1 MNATRPA
8 AENTQRNVLISRFVT
23 ARRATEAI
31 CRPLATEDYV
41 IQSSA
46 DTSPPKWH
54 LAHITWFFENFV
66 LAHFNPGY
74 ARFHEDY
81 AFLFNS
87 YYETVGSFFPR
98 LQRGL
103 LARPTADEI
112 LAYRAHVDTAM
123 VALAENI
130 ADRDWPDFAARIELG
145 INHEQQHQEL
155 LLTDIKHNFA
165 INPLRPAYRD
175 LPVKAG
181 SAPAVTEWISHPGG
195 VAAIGVD
202 PDEGTGALP
211 PAGFSFDNETP
222 RHRVFLQPYRIASR
236 VVTNGEYMEFIEAGG
251 YGKPEL
257 WLSDGLRTLRERTW
271 EAPLYWE
278 KAQNGWRHFTLGG
291 MRAVDEHALVC
302 HVSYYEAD
310 AYARWRG
317 KRLPTEAEWETAAA
331 EYDVQGNFADS
342 GFHQPMAQP
351 ASAFHGDVWQWCA
364 SAYLPYPGFRTLPGS
379 LGEYNGKFM
388 SGQMV
393 LRGGSCA
400 TPLSHMRTSYRNFFY
415 APDRWQFM
423 GIRLAE

>member
-1 MNATRPA
+1 MQADIRLRTEP
-8 AENTQRNVLISRFVT
+8 QRDALISRYLA

-31 CRPLATEDYV
+31 CAPLATEDYV

-46 DTSPPKWH
+46 DASPPKWH

-66 LAHFNPGY
+66 LAHFRPDY
-74 ARFHEDY
+74 VRYHDAY

-103 LARPTADEI
+103 LARPTAEEI
-112 LAYRAHVDTAM
+112 YQYRAQIDRAV
-123 VALAENI
+123 VELALELRS
-130 ADRDWPDFAARIELG
+130 RDWPDFASRIELG

-155 LLTDIKHNFA
+155 LITDIKHNFA
-165 INPLRPAYRD
+165 INPLRPVYRE
-175 LPVKAG
+175 LPVSAGKA
-181 SAPAVTEWISHPGG
+181 APLEWIAHPGG
-195 VAAIGVD
+195 VTAIGVD
-202 PDEGTGALP
+202 AKD
-211 PAGFSFDNETP
+211 GFCFDNETP
-222 RHRVFLQPYRIASR
+222 RHRVFLQPHRIASR
-236 VVTNGEYMEFIEAGG
+236 AVTNGEYLEFIDAGG
-251 YGKPEL
+251 YRKPEL
-257 WLSDGLRTLRERTW
+257 WLSDGLRTLRERQW

-278 KAQNGWRHFTLGG
+278 RAQGGWRHYTLGG
-291 MRAVDEHALVC
+291 LRAIDEQAPVC

-331 EYDVQGNFADS
+331 AHPLRGNFADS
-342 GFHQPMAQP
+342 GCYQPMPQETAC
-351 ASAFHGDVWQWCA
+351 FHGDVWQWTA

-400 TPLSHMRTSYRNFFY
+400 TPQSHMRTGYRNFFY